1 MPPKSEG
8 REFLADHIKWY
19 QLAQRGQVRCGLEFP
34 LLEGTPGALSESRER
49 LGEKFDW
56 EQ

>member
-19 QLAQRGQVRCGLEFP
+19 QVAQRGQVRCGLEFP